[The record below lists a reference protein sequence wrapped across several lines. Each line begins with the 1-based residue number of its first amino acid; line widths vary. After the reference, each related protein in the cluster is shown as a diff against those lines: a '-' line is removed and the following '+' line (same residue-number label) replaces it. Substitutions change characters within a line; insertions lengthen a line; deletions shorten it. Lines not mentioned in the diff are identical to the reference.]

1 MPYTDELVLLI
12 TYLMK
17 MVFDLGL
24 GLAIVIV
31 VLVIGYLAYQ
41 ADNDEDIFQGI
52 KDWYNLKEDED
63 EDEDED
69 ERNV

>member
-1 MPYTDELVLLI
+1 MLCTDELILLI
-12 TYLMK
+12 KYVM
-17 MVFDLGL
+17 FDLGL

-41 ADNDEDIFQGI
+41 VDNDEDIFQGI

-69 ERNV
+69 QRNL

>member
-1 MPYTDELVLLI
+1 MLYTDELILLI
-12 TYLMK
+12 KYVM
-17 MVFDLGL
+17 FDLGL

-41 ADNDEDIFQGI
+41 VDNDEDIFQGI

-63 EDEDED
+63 EDEDQ
-69 ERNV
+69 RNL

>member
-1 MPYTDELVLLI
+1 MLYTDELILLI
-12 TYLMK
+12 KYV
-17 MVFDLGL
+17 VFDLGL

-41 ADNDEDIFQGI
+41 VDNDEDIFQGI

-63 EDEDED
+63 EDEDQ
-69 ERNV
+69 RNL

>member
-1 MPYTDELVLLI
+1 MPYMDELILLI
-12 TYLMK
+12 GYV
-17 MVFDLGL
+17 VFDLGL

-63 EDEDED
+63 EDEDEK
-69 ERNV
+69 NV

>member
-1 MPYTDELVLLI
+1 MDLMTEWWFVLI
-12 TYLMK
+12 KYVVT
-17 MVFDLGL
+17 DLGL

-41 ADNDEDIFQGI
+41 VDNDEDIFQEI
-52 KDWYNLKEDED
+52 KDAYNLKEDED

>member
-1 MPYTDELVLLI
+1 MLYTDELILLI
-12 TYLMK
+12 KYVM
-17 MVFDLGL
+17 FDLGL

-41 ADNDEDIFQGI
+41 VDNDEDIFQGI

-69 ERNV
+69 QRNL

>member
-1 MPYTDELVLLI
+1 M
-12 TYLMK
+12 
-17 MVFDLGL
+17 FDLGL

-41 ADNDEDIFQGI
+41 VDNDEDIFQGI

-69 ERNV
+69 QRNL